1 MQILTSCFKCW
12 CKSPSRSL
20 TSCIHVDVK
29 FTKERR
35 SKRNHKS
42 LLPAAC
48 GFYTPRW
55 SGNMFSEHQAEQM
68 CNFPECSQELCKD
81 TNNNPLQH
89 RRARC
94 MMMRSCP
101 TGPSPPSKSQTK
113 RLRRWKTCCV
123 ALSVFDSFARRH
135 KQKKMFSLNLT
146 WHEWDDKVIHTLHVR
161 CSRISYGS
169 YVEDSFD
176 GPEITDD
183 LRFIISWKFWWRI
196 RSDSERKKDVALT
209 FGNRRFCL
217 GEIQVL
223 RCAARRF

>member
-1 MQILTSCFKCW
+1 MLSLRKTREEANEITKVCCPQPVDSTHLAEVETCFLNTRLSKCVIFLNVVKNFAKTPITIRFSIVELVAWW
-12 CKSPSRSL
+12 CGLVQPVRLLRAKVRQKD
-20 TSCIHVDVK
+20 CGG
-29 FTKERR
+29 ERR
-35 SKRNHKS
+35 VV
-42 LLPAAC
+42 L
-48 GFYTPRW
+48 
-55 SGNMFSEHQAEQM
+55 
-68 CNFPECSQELCKD
+68 
-81 TNNNPLQH
+81 
-89 RRARC
+89 RC
-94 MMMRSCP
+94 QCLIRSP
-101 TGPSPPSKSQTK
+101 DAINKN
-113 RLRRWKTCCV
+113 
-123 ALSVFDSFARRH
+123 
-135 KQKKMFSLNLT
+135 KMFSLNLT